1 MVAGVLALD
10 AKAGRAADVAQV
22 EAGGKVGPAEE
33 NVDRPDLGRAGA
45 RRTVGGDED
54 VVIAVTVHV
63 AGRAD
68 SVAGVAFGGDTVDG
82 DTVSAIQIGQTEL
95 GREGSAAE
103 DDVGAAGIQLAA
115 YGGVGRADDDVAEAV
130 AVQVAGKAD
139 GRANPF
145 FFGHAVDAK
154 AVAAVERV
162 EVDSR
167 WEACRAEDNV
177 DCARPRHAAGVA
189 AGCADEQIG
198 QTVAVHVAGADGRAG
213 GGIERR
219 AGQAKAVVAVE
230 IGQLE
235 RRRIGDRAEDD
246 GGFARALL
254 AVGRGGGGADEGVIQ
269 TVAIHVAGVAKRLAG
284 LIVGVAPGDAYA
296 VGAIQGTE
304 VEVGCDGV
312 WFGRGLP
319 RQDAQ
324 QRQQQQGDPGTKAR
338 HDGHARA

>member
-95 GREGSAAE
+95 GCEGSAAE

-198 QTVAVHVAGADGRAG
+198 QTVAVHVATADGRAG

-219 AGQAKAVVAVE
+219 AGQAKAVVAVDDSYTTPA
-230 IGQLE
+230 GQTLTVAAPGVLGNDVNPRPGE
-235 RRRIGDRAEDD
+235 MTAVLAASPAHGTLTLNDNGSFAYTPQAGYQGMDRFTYRADNEQRSDVATVTITIT
-246 GGFARALL
+246 GG
-254 AVGRGGGGADEGVIQ
+254 VGRRVVLPVVI
-269 TVAIHVAGVAKRLAG
+269 
-284 LIVGVAPGDAYA
+284 AP
-296 VGAIQGTE
+296 
-304 VEVGCDGV
+304 
-312 WFGRGLP
+312 
-319 RQDAQ
+319 
-324 QRQQQQGDPGTKAR
+324 
-338 HDGHARA
+338 